1 MELGERI
8 RADMKSALKTGD
20 AKRLSV
26 LRMVIS
32 EIKQLEIDKNLK
44 APPAETDIMQILSR
58 KIKQHKESIEQFK
71 KGNRPD
77 LADKEA
83 SELSILESYMPAQM
97 SEDEV
102 VAIVKTAISET
113 GAIAKSETGKVMKA
127 VMEKARG
134 RVDGKT
140 VNQIVMKL
148 LK

>member
-1 MELGERI
+1 
-8 RADMKSALKTGD
+8 
-20 AKRLSV
+20 
-26 LRMVIS
+26 
-32 EIKQLEIDKNLK
+32 
-44 APPAETDIMQILSR
+44 MQILSR
-58 KIKQHKESIEQFK
+58 QIKQHKESIEQFK

>member
-58 KIKQHKESIEQFK
+58 QIKQHKESIEQFK